1 MHYDNKDYYF
11 GQEYVKRSPDD
22 HICSYD
28 YQELMKQT
36 APPAGTTVNA
46 TAEENN
52 KALAQVIFRLDKFY
66 NAVEDNGVSW
76 SGVCQNLFQ
85 KAFRMTKGEA
95 GTTLLLL
102 SLIYPLSMNRNG

>member
-1 MHYDNKDYYF
+1 MDRPMHYDNKDYYF

-66 NAVEDNGVSW
+66 NAVEDNGVS
-76 SGVCQNLFQ
+76 
-85 KAFRMTKGEA
+85 
-95 GTTLLLL
+95 
-102 SLIYPLSMNRNG
+102 